1 MAMMTSEKRY
11 ALEWIDEQARR
22 FSDFHLRIWNYAEP
36 AWREYK
42 SAKAYC
48 DLMRAEGFAVE
59 EGSGEMPTAFCA
71 RWGKSGPVCHRFAR
85 EHVKTGDGGFEMR
98 NVDGDR
104 FATFVLAVLWRASIT
119 SRVEF
124 RKVLLG
130 PYEDEAR
137 EVIFGMKPLHKMAAY
152 QLLLARYIPPSGN
165 FNPAGNYT
173 SPARLKVEGAN
184 AWAFALHGFRIIAKI
199 DRRPLPAGFHLIV
212 ANGRTKLNGPFVPY
226 HATTEGRAMAEMK
239 KADLAR
245 LARRSTERRS

>member
-1 MAMMTSEKRY
+1 MQTMPVCRGYQCTSTDLIKAHIIPACFAREIRGSHQHNLKISLDKVHPTQHGVFDPNILCGNCDGILGKLDDY
-11 ALEWIDEQARR
+11 ALEVCRR
-22 FSDFHLRIWNYAEP
+22 FP
-36 AWREYK
+36 
-42 SAKAYC
+42 
-48 DLMRAEGFAVE
+48 
-59 EGSGEMPTAFCA
+59 
-71 RWGKSGPVCHRFAR
+71 R
-85 EHVKTGDGGFEMR
+85 EHLKTEDGGFEMR

-104 FATFVLAVLWRASIT
+104 FAAFVLAVLWRASIT

-137 EVIFGMKPLHKMAAY
+137 EVIFGAKPLHKMAAY
-152 QLLLARYIPPSGN
+152 QLLLARYTPPSGN

-173 SPARLKVEGAN
+173 SPARLKLGGAN

-212 ANGRTKLNGPFVPY
+212 ANGRTTLNGPFVPY
-226 HATTEGRAMAEMK
+226 HATAEGRAMAEMK

-245 LARRSTERRS
+245 LARRSIER

>member
-1 MAMMTSEKRY
+1 MA
-11 ALEWIDEQARR
+11 ID
-22 FSDFHLRIWNYAEP
+22 
-36 AWREYK
+36 
-42 SAKAYC
+42 
-48 DLMRAEGFAVE
+48 
-59 EGSGEMPTAFCA
+59 
-71 RWGKSGPVCHRFAR
+71 
-85 EHVKTGDGGFEMR
+85 
-98 NVDGDR
+98 

-137 EVIFGMKPLHKMAAY
+137 EVIFGAKPLHKIPVY
-152 QLLLARYIPPSGN
+152 QLLLARYTTLSGN

-173 SPARLKVEGAN
+173 SPARLKVQGTN

-226 HATTEGRAMAEMK
+226 HATAEGKAMGEMK
-239 KADLAR
+239 KADLAG
-245 LARRSTERRS
+245 LARRNIER